1 MTAPLSHTFDC
12 TRPAGHLAATTPSH
26 YRRTLLQLLHEMP
39 TNDVAKSRTTE
50 VTTAPMPVNSI
61 NPALFPY
68 GIPGFDA
75 ASMSQLLL
83 AQMCTGMTAPPTTP
97 PLPPS
102 SPDDQQ
108 QFMLKLYKLLA
119 SSFYLSAFE
128 KLLSGSVPHPMGP
141 TALPTVNMA
150 GEQMKAE
157 ETALKA
163 NPLAFLSL
171 FNTSSSS
178 SSPSIPPSAAANS
191 SPLTSANSLVSS
203 SASCSPDLPMNLSK
217 SMHLSQQPQPG
228 QPGFLQRDLISE
240 PLTKT
245 EAETNIA
252 LPRVSQWLHSIFMGQ
267 GKTVFPDSNEE
278 GSPILTPSF
287 PVTVPFDGSS
297 TVCSDEDE
305 VQADGRPSH
314 SSWPIRHRSS
324 TAFRTRRS
332 PKRVHR
338 LWQFLWTLLEDPTY
352 NPSIIRWVDR
362 EAKMFELTK
371 SSVVANLWGAQKQKP
386 GMSYENLGRSL
397 RYYYSRKI
405 LKKVSGQRLVYQFLP
420 TDALLA
426 CEQSQP
432 A

>member
-12 TRPAGHLAATTPSH
+12 TRPAGHLAATTPSY

-50 VTTAPMPVNSI
+50 VTTAPMLVNSI

-68 GIPGFDA
+68 AI
-75 ASMSQLLL
+75 
-83 AQMCTGMTAPPTTP
+83 
-97 PLPPS
+97 
-102 SPDDQQ
+102 PDDQQ
-108 QFMLKLYKLLA
+108 QFLLKLYKLLA

-178 SSPSIPPSAAANS
+178 SSPSIPSASAAS
-191 SPLTSANSLVSS
+191 SPLTSANSLLSS

-217 SMHLSQQPQPG
+217 STHLSQQPQPG
-228 QPGFLQRDLISE
+228 QPGYLQRDLIGE

-287 PVTVPFDGSS
+287 PVNVPFDGSS

-314 SSWPIRHRSS
+314 SSWPIRHRCSN
-324 TAFRTRRS
+324 AFRTRRS

-352 NPSIIRWVDR
+352 NPSIIRWVDK

>member
-12 TRPAGHLAATTPSH
+12 TRPAGHLAATTPSY

-50 VTTAPMPVNSI
+50 VTTAPMLVNSI

-68 GIPGFDA
+68 GIPGLDA

-108 QFMLKLYKLLA
+108 QFLLKLYKLLA
-119 SSFYLSAFE
+119 SSFYLPAFE
-128 KLLSGSVPHPMGP
+128 KLLSGSVPHSMGP

-163 NPLAFLSL
+163 NPLA
-171 FNTSSSS
+171 
-178 SSPSIPPSAAANS
+178 
-191 SPLTSANSLVSS
+191 
-203 SASCSPDLPMNLSK
+203 K
-217 SMHLSQQPQPG
+217 SMHLSQQPQSG
-228 QPGFLQRDLISE
+228 QPGFLQRDLIGE

-305 VQADGRPSH
+305 VQTDGRPSH

-324 TAFRTRRS
+324 NAFRTRRS

-352 NPSIIRWVDR
+352 NPSIIRWVDK